1 MAKLPGERY
10 SAPGGAAANTIL
22 NLAKLGAKT
31 TFLGMLGQ
39 DENAVF
45 YRNSFQAAGCDCS
58 RFKTNSEYSTAHCLS
73 MITPDAERTMRTYLG
88 AASQLDPASITAE
101 DFEDCKHLHI
111 EGYLIFNR
119 ELLPHILKEAKKS
132 GCTISLDLGSFEIVQ
147 GAMDI
152 LPQLI
157 KDYVDLVFANEEE
170 AAAYLGE
177 KDYDKALDLFAQS
190 CDIVAIK
197 LGKDGALVKRGN
209 EKHIIEAVKAE
220 KVIDSTGAGDLWA
233 SGFLY
238 GFVKG
243 YPLQTCGKIGSI
255 VGCEAVQQTG
265 GSLSDEVCAKIVEQI
280 NKM

>member
-1 MAKLPGERY
+1 
-10 SAPGGAAANTIL
+10 
-22 NLAKLGAKT
+22 
-31 TFLGMLGQ
+31 
-39 DENAVF
+39 
-45 YRNSFQAAGCDCS
+45 
-58 RFKTNSEYSTAHCLS
+58 
-73 MITPDAERTMRTYLG
+73 
-88 AASQLDPASITAE
+88 
-101 DFEDCKHLHI
+101 
-111 EGYLIFNR
+111 
-119 ELLPHILKEAKKS
+119 
-132 GCTISLDLGSFEIVQ
+132 
-147 GAMDI
+147 MDI